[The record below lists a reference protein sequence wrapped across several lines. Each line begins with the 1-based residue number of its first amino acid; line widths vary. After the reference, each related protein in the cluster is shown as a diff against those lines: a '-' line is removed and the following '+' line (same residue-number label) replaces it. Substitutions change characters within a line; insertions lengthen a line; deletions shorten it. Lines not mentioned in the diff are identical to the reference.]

1 VLCADRG
8 VEYECQVSAKNA
20 IDFGTPAVA
29 TIQTPEGGNIGF
41 TTPTVAATAAAAA
54 AAAAAATTLNFC
66 LTGVMP
72 QLLKVGLGAII
83 SENL

>member
-41 TTPTVAATAAAAA
+41 TTTMIAAAAA
-54 AAAAAATTLNFC
+54 AVAAAVATT
-66 LTGVMP
+66 
-72 QLLKVGLGAII
+72 
-83 SENL
+83 